1 MVVFLVFLKKDMKS
15 KVITITLI
23 LFFLITFVIFFK
35 GLKNPN
41 LYTPISNQGKEVPS
55 FELKSFE
62 NDSIVISE
70 KIFKDNDY
78 YFMNIWASWCI
89 PCKEEHKFLMEL
101 KKDNRIELIGFN
113 YKDNITNA
121 SSFLKDLGNPYDI
134 IVSDKDGTAS
144 IEWGAYGVPESFLVY
159 QNKII
164 KRFIGPINN
173 EDLLE
178 IQKITR

>member
-1 MVVFLVFLKKDMKS
+1 MKS
-15 KVITITLI
+15 KLI
-23 LFFLITFVIFFK
+23 PIILISIFLTTFVIFFK
-35 GLKNPN
+35 GLKSSNI
-41 LYTPISNQGKEVPS
+41 YTPNTTLEKKIPS

-62 NDSIVISE
+62 NNSIIISE
-70 KIFKDNDY
+70 KIFKDNEY

-101 KKDNRIELIGFN
+101 KKNGKIKLIGFN
-113 YKDNITNA
+113 YKDNFKNA

-134 IVSDKDGTAS
+134 IVSDKDGTGS

-159 QNKII
+159 QSKII
-164 KRFIGPINN
+164 KRFIGPISS

-178 IQKITR
+178 IQKIIR

>member
-1 MVVFLVFLKKDMKS
+1 MKS
-15 KVITITLI
+15 KFIPLI
-23 LFFLITFVIFFK
+23 LIFIFLITFVIFFK
-35 GLKNPN
+35 GLKNSN
-41 LYTPISNQGKEVPS
+41 IYTPNTNLKKEVPL

-62 NDSIVISE
+62 NNSIIISE
-70 KIFKDNDY
+70 KIFEDNKY
-78 YFMNIWASWCI
+78 YLMNIWASWCV
-89 PCKEEHKFLMEL
+89 PCKEEHKFLMKL
-101 KKDNRIELIGFN
+101 KKDERIELIGLN
-113 YKDNITNA
+113 YKDTFKKA
-121 SSFLKDLGNPYDI
+121 SSFLKDLGNPYNI

-178 IQKITR
+178 IQKIIR

>member
-1 MVVFLVFLKKDMKS
+1 MKS
-15 KVITITLI
+15 KFISLILI

-35 GLKNPN
+35 GLKSSNI
-41 LYTPISNQGKEVPS
+41 YTPNTNLEKKIPS

-62 NDSIVISE
+62 NNSIIVTE
-70 KIFKDNDY
+70 KILKDNEY

-101 KKDNRIELIGFN
+101 KKNGKIKLIGFN
-113 YKDNITNA
+113 YKDNFNNA

-134 IVSDKDGTAS
+134 IVLDKDGTGS

-159 QNKII
+159 QSKII
-164 KRFIGPINN
+164 KRFIGPINS

-178 IQKITR
+178 IQRTIR

>member
-1 MVVFLVFLKKDMKS
+1 MKS
-15 KVITITLI
+15 KFIPLI
-23 LFFLITFVIFFK
+23 LILIFLITFVIFFK
-35 GLKNPN
+35 GLKNSN
-41 LYTPISNQGKEVPS
+41 IYTPSTKLKKEVPS
-55 FELKSFE
+55 FKLKSFE
-62 NDSIVISE
+62 DNSIVISE
-70 KIFKDNDY
+70 KIFKENDY

-101 KKDNRIELIGFN
+101 KKDDKIELIGFN
-113 YKDNITNA
+113 YKDNFKNA
-121 SSFLKDLGNPYDI
+121 SNFLKDLGNPYNK

-178 IQKITR
+178 IQKIIR

>member
-1 MVVFLVFLKKDMKS
+1 MKS
-15 KVITITLI
+15 KFNPLI
-23 LFFLITFVIFFK
+23 LILIFLIIFVIFFK
-35 GLKNPN
+35 GLKNSNIYAPN
-41 LYTPISNQGKEVPS
+41 TNLEKKVPS

-62 NDSIVISE
+62 NNSIIISE
-70 KIFKDNDY
+70 KIFKNDNY

-89 PCKEEHKFLMEL
+89 PCKNEHKFLMEL
-101 KKDNRIELIGFN
+101 KKNGKMKLIGFN
-113 YKDNITNA
+113 YKDNFKNA

-173 EDLLE
+173 EDFLE
-178 IQKITR
+178 IQKIIR

>member
-1 MVVFLVFLKKDMKS
+1 MKS
-15 KVITITLI
+15 KFIPLI
-23 LFFLITFVIFFK
+23 FIFIFIITFVIFYK

-41 LYTPISNQGKEVPS
+41 IYTPNTNLEKEVPS

-62 NDSIVISE
+62 NDSIIISE
-70 KIFKDNDY
+70 KIFENNDY

-101 KKDNRIELIGFN
+101 KKDDKIELIGFN
-113 YKDNITNA
+113 YKDNFTNA

-164 KRFIGPINN
+164 KIFIGPINN
-173 EDLLE
+173 DDLLE
-178 IQKITR
+178 IQKIIR

>member
-1 MVVFLVFLKKDMKS
+1 MKS
-15 KVITITLI
+15 KFIPLI
-23 LFFLITFVIFFK
+23 FILIFIITFVIFYK

-41 LYTPISNQGKEVPS
+41 IYTPNTNLEKEVPS

-89 PCKEEHKFLMEL
+89 PCKVEHEFLMKL
-101 KKDNRIELIGFN
+101 KNNEKIKLIGLN
-113 YKDNITNA
+113 YKDNFKNA
-121 SSFLKDLGNPYDI
+121 SNFLNDLGNPYDI

-144 IEWGAYGVPESFLVY
+144 IAWGAYGVPESFLVY
-159 QNKII
+159 QNIII

-178 IQKITR
+178 IQKIIR

>member
-1 MVVFLVFLKKDMKS
+1 MKS
-15 KVITITLI
+15 KFIPFILI
-23 LFFLITFVIFFK
+23 LIFLITFVIFFK
-35 GLKNPN
+35 GLKNSN
-41 LYTPISNQGKEVPS
+41 IYTPDTNLKKEVPL

-62 NDSIVISE
+62 NNSIIISE
-70 KIFKDNDY
+70 KIFEDNKY
-78 YFMNIWASWCI
+78 YLMNIWASWCI
-89 PCKEEHKFLMEL
+89 PCKEEHGFLMKL
-101 KKDNRIELIGFN
+101 KKDDRIKLIGFN
-113 YKDNITNA
+113 YKDNLKNA

-173 EDLLE
+173 KDLLE
-178 IQKITR
+178 IQKIIR

>member
-1 MVVFLVFLKKDMKS
+1 MKS
-15 KVITITLI
+15 KFIPLI
-23 LFFLITFVIFFK
+23 LIFIFLITFVIFFK
-35 GLKNPN
+35 GLKNSN
-41 LYTPISNQGKEVPS
+41 IYTPSTKLKKEVPS

-62 NDSIVISE
+62 NNSIIISE
-70 KIFKDNDY
+70 KIFEDNKY
-78 YFMNIWASWCI
+78 YLMNIWASWCI
-89 PCKEEHKFLMEL
+89 PCKEEHGFLMKL
-101 KKDNRIELIGFN
+101 KKDDRIKLIGFN
-113 YKDNITNA
+113 YKDNLKNA
-121 SSFLKDLGNPYDI
+121 SSFLKDLGNPYNI

-178 IQKITR
+178 IQKIIR